1 MHGKVNIDSYEATA
15 DKHLQLFS
23 NLTRGNSAPLCL
35 MSQAVLSSRGQQAFS
50 IEKTWLWLFSR
61 RAFFIPSNKPSHPL
75 PYTEKDIQTE
85 KIIMLM
91 RVAKQKKANSNR
103 RV

>member
-1 MHGKVNIDSYEATA
+1 MQIGQTEWVYDFLTPRQGRLRCN

-35 MSQAVLSSRGQQAFS
+35 MSQAVLSSRGQRAFS

-61 RAFFIPSNKPSHPL
+61 RAFFIPSNK
-75 PYTEKDIQTE
+75 
-85 KIIMLM
+85 
-91 RVAKQKKANSNR
+91 
-103 RV
+103 